1 MPAFESVDQDFVGG
15 GQVQASSVQT
25 TSYTK
30 KITLHGDF
38 VPTHTGPAHPST
50 PLSATVI
57 ASQFTYLVNGKGVC
71 RIGDSATCGDV
82 ITPGPGN
89 LLTVLV
95 GP

>member
-1 MPAFESVDQDFVGG
+1 MN
-15 GQVQASSVQT
+15 ASAIGT

-30 KITLHGDF
+30 KITLNGDF
-38 VPTHTGPAHPST
+38 VPTHTGPAHPTT

-57 ASQFTYLVNGKGVC
+57 ATQFQYLVNGKPVC
-71 RIGDSATCGDV
+71 RIGDHATCGDV